1 MSVIRLPSLIGA
13 VTGILLL
20 FSAAAHAQTTTVTP
34 AKPKSKSA
42 TVRHAAPAPRS
53 VNADYWSLN
62 YTTPTR
68 YDTRTTLTR
77 DVTTTELTGE
87 LGRVPL
93 QAGQGTI
100 GFDSHSRLNPNV
112 PGGVNPNTRQEDSF
126 VGMSVNV
133 PSLSKNLPLPVLPSP
148 PGPL

>member
-13 VTGILLL
+13 VTGILVL
-20 FSAAAHAQTTTVTP
+20 FVGAAPAQTTAAP
-34 AKPKSKSA
+34 AKPKPKSA
-42 TVRHAAPAPRS
+42 TVRHAAPAARS
-53 VNADYWSLN
+53 ANADYWSLN
-62 YTTPTR
+62 YTAPTR

-100 GFDSHSRLNPNV
+100 GFDSHSRINPNV

-133 PSLSKNLPLPVLPSP
+133 TSLSKNLPLPVLPSP